1 MGVAGA
7 VGPELGMVEMLV
19 RTITGGRGGRT
30 GAVRCGISFSSLIDC
45 GRISGITTINVASV
59 S

>member
-1 MGVAGA
+1 MDGA
-7 VGPELGMVEMLV
+7 VGPELGVFDMLV

-30 GAVRCGISFSSLIDC
+30 GAVKCGISFSSLIDC
-45 GRISGITTINVASV
+45 GRISGITTISVASI